1 MTLYLL
7 CVPHRHI
14 EYIDYVNLCVYVV
27 SYNFIGENSD
37 LVGL

>member
-7 CVPHRHI
+7 SVPHRHI

-27 SYNFIGENSD
+27 SYNFIDNDSD
-37 LVGL
+37 LV